1 MLGRLLKRQIQ
12 PSTIYTKSGYVDS
25 LGRVGRAFQANWAG
39 TYVDTNTA
47 LGVPAIWRGVSLI
60 ADAIGALEIH
70 SYRKGRLVE
79 PTPRIL
85 ERPVPN
91 QTRIETISAMA
102 ASLILDGNY
111 YAVLGDP
118 GANGLPDFFYP
129 VSTDRVQIFEEQGRV
144 YYRIEQQI
152 YQPSEILH
160 IKNFTLPGEL
170 YGRGIVELQKQ
181 AIGKEI
187 AINEYTSRYFDGG
200 VNPTAVIKSANPD
213 LTQEEAD
220 ALKAQ
225 WMSMYNGRNRM
236 PAVLNASTE
245 FEILSGNAQES
256 QLVETQVQA
265 LTEAANILG
274 LPAYYLGAP
283 NTSRTYANVEQENL
297 QLVRWSIQPIAER
310 IEQALSDLLVRGQVA
325 RFDYDTLLRTDT
337 NSRYAAYSTG
347 ITSGFLTVDEVRDME
362 NRDPINP
369 IDDEPIDLEDDDYEE
384 GYEEDDF
391 EDAMDEGEDLE
402 SDE

>member
-12 PSTIYTKSGYVDS
+12 PSVVYTSSGYVDS

-47 LGVPAIWRGVSLI
+47 LGIPAIYRGVSLL
-60 ADAIGALEIH
+60 ADAIGALELN
-70 SYRKGRLVE
+70 SYRKGRLVQ
-79 PTPRIL
+79 PTPKIL

-91 QTRIETISAMA
+91 QTRMETISAMA

-111 YAVLGDP
+111 FAILGDP
-118 GANGLPDFFYP
+118 GDNGLPDFFYP
-129 VSTDRVQIFEEQGRV
+129 VACDRVHMFEQEGRV
-144 YYRIEQQI
+144 YYRIENRT
-152 YQPSEILH
+152 YAASEVLH

-170 YGRGIVELQKQ
+170 YGRGIVALQKQ
-181 AIGKEI
+181 ALGKEI
-187 AINEYTSRYFDGG
+187 AINEYTARYFDGG

-225 WMSMYNGRNRM
+225 WMAMYNGRNRM
-236 PAVLNASTE
+236 PAVLNSSTE

-256 QLVETQVQA
+256 QLVEVQVQA

-337 NSRYAAYSTG
+337 NSRYSAYSTG

-369 IDDEPIDLEDDDYEE
+369 TDAEPIDFEDDEYEDE
-384 GYEEDDF
+384 TESEDVGEEI
-391 EDAMDEGEDLE
+391 ETDE
-402 SDE
+402 